1 MIFWLRD
8 AQRSTEVPKS
18 KDVMVT
24 HNWGNKFSHL
34 LAAILSEA
42 TSRLGAGNHRKNGMS
57 ERLEFM
63 GAIMMV

>member
-1 MIFWLRD
+1 MTL
-8 AQRSTEVPKS
+8 SEVPKS

-42 TSRLGAGNHRKNGMS
+42 KSKELEIIGKNGMS